1 MSSPLGPNVNI
12 DEFKMGVKFIRDSL
26 NEGNA
31 KFYFEPARTG
41 IIFKRPP
48 TKRFIREYG
57 IEYENLKKIM
67 DEILEITSIILSG
80 EKNDIIANIGD
91 NETVVETFKERCE
104 IIYGKLITWNLIQRY
119 YLQKNYKTS
128 LLDKFDWDVIIK
140 REKFEDEIL
149 TFPTA
154 MLRIRTRKPFS
165 EKPPVIKTETITL
178 EAGLDEI
185 NSLIK
190 ELNKIKKELSEAN
203 KVG

>member
-1 MSSPLGPNVNI
+1 MSSTLGPNVDIN
-12 DEFKMGVKFIRDSL
+12 EFKIGVNFIRDSL

-48 TKRFIREYG
+48 TKRFIKEYG

-67 DEILEITSIILSG
+67 DEILEITSILLSG
-80 EKNDIIANIGD
+80 EKNDIIANMGD
-91 NETVVETFKERCE
+91 NEAVIETFKERCD
-104 IIYGKLITWNLIQRY
+104 IIYAEIITWNLIQRY
-119 YLQKNYKTS
+119 NLQKNYKTS
-128 LLDKFDWDVIIK
+128 LLDKFDWDIIIK
-140 REKFEDEIL
+140 RKKFEDEMF

-190 ELNKIKKELSEAN
+190 QLNKIKKELSEAD